1 VRGNKSHPN
10 FVILLGAPGAGKG
23 TQAELLRKKLNIPHI
38 ASGELFR
45 EAIGRG
51 TELGIL
57 AKSYIDRGE
66 LVPDDVTIAMIMER
80 LSRRDCEKGAILD
93 GFPRNV
99 RQAEAFEEALAE
111 EGKAISVVP
120 YIKVSEETLLA
131 RLAGRWTCRD
141 CGAVYHALFDP
152 PREEGRCDEC
162 GGELH
167 QRSDDTP
174 ETQKRRIEVYL
185 SQTAPLIDYYRRR
198 GLLKEIDGEGS
209 IEEVQSELLRAIKG
223 CS

>member
-1 VRGNKSHPN
+1 MRGNKSHPN

-174 ETQKRRIEVYL
+174 ETQRRRIEVYL

-223 CS
+223 

>member
-1 VRGNKSHPN
+1 MRGNKSHPN

>member
-162 GGELH
+162 GGKLH

-223 CS
+223 

>member
-174 ETQKRRIEVYL
+174 ETQRRRIEVYL

-209 IEEVQSELLRAIKG
+209 IEEVQSELLKAIRG